1 MQSAEV
7 FMSKQL
13 LLSIFLLACLMS
25 LSARVFSQRT
35 PIPPGVREA
44 DKQSNAPI
52 EPPATFKQKSAEPGL
67 LRQEAEELAKLSAAL
82 PSQMDQVSQSKI
94 PKDLGDELKR
104 IEKLAKHLRAEIS
117 R

>member
-1 MQSAEV
+1 
-7 FMSKQL
+7 MSKL
-13 LLSIFLLACLMS
+13 HLLSIFLVAFLVS
-25 LSARVFSQRT
+25 LPSRVCGQRT
-35 PIPPGVREA
+35 PIPPGIREA
-44 DKQSNAPI
+44 DKQTNAPI
-52 EPPATFKQKSAEPGL
+52 EPPATFKQKPVEPGV

-82 PSQMDQVSQSKI
+82 PSQMDQVSQGKI

>member
-1 MQSAEV
+1 MRKAFVPLALFAV
-7 FMSKQL
+7 FLM
-13 LLSIFLLACLMS
+13 FLPSGDFAQGG
-25 LSARVFSQRT
+25 R

-44 DKQSNAPI
+44 DKQTNAPI
-52 EPPATFKQKSAEPGL
+52 EPPANLKQKPADPGL

-82 PSQMDQVSQSKI
+82 PSQMDQVSQGKI

-104 IEKLAKHLRAEIS
+104 IEKLAKHLRAEVS

>member
-1 MQSAEV
+1 
-7 FMSKQL
+7 MSKQL
-13 LLSIFLLACLMS
+13 LLSVFLLACLMP
-25 LSARVFSQRT
+25 LSPRVFSQRT
-35 PIPPGVREA
+35 PIPPGIREA
-44 DKQSNAPI
+44 DKQTNAPI
-52 EPPATFKQKSAEPGL
+52 EPPATFKQKPADPGV

-82 PSQMDQVSQSKI
+82 PSQMDQVSQGKI

>member
-1 MQSAEV
+1 MA
-7 FMSKQL
+7 KHT
-13 LLSIFLLACLMS
+13 LLSIFLVACLMS
-25 LSARVFSQRT
+25 PPSSFWGQRT

-44 DKQSNAPI
+44 DKQTSAPI
-52 EPPATFKQKSAEPGL
+52 EPPATFKQKPVDPGL
-67 LRQEAEELAKLSAAL
+67 LRQEAEELAKLSVAL
-82 PSQMDQVSQSKI
+82 PSLMDQVSQGKI